1 MKGPWRAIRTW
12 ALRLFILLVLAG
24 AGFGV
29 YRFRSAQT
37 GPVLPTAPVR
47 KGEFLVLVRCRG
59 LLRATKSAGIYTP
72 VVPNLRIGW
81 LATAGEEVQ
90 QGDVIVKFDSSTAQQ
105 QVMQKEAQLRQSEA
119 TLEQAVGQGKITAQ
133 QDQTDL
139 SDARF
144 AVERARVQAN
154 LAEIESRIKGAQLRV
169 DLGIAEQ
176 KLKAQEATVALHEAS
191 TRSRIASLTRQRD
204 QVKADV
210 EITKARIAQM
220 ELKAPSSGL
229 LTFNLNYSGVMSSAE
244 ARPFKVGDNT
254 GSGMVLGQIP
264 DLSTLEMDA
273 KLEEA
278 DRGRVSLQQDVIVR
292 IDALPELLIPAKI
305 SHVSALAELSNE
317 YPYNRSFRASAA
329 IAKPDKRLRPDMNGG
344 MDIIISRLPGA
355 LSVPAKALFRRA
367 GKPILYLAENGRYR
381 AVDVEILARNPDEIA
396 VSGVPEGSTVALVD
410 PEKQDKGEK
419 EEPKK

>member
-1 MKGPWRAIRTW
+1 MSGAWRSLATW
-12 ALRLFILLVLAG
+12 GLRLGILLLVAG

-29 YRFRSAQT
+29 YRFRSGQT

-59 LLRATKSAGIYTP
+59 ALRATKSAGIYTP

-81 LATAGEEVQ
+81 LAIAGEEVKE
-90 QGDVIVKFDSSTAQQ
+90 GDVIVKFDSSTAQQ
-105 QVMQKEAQLRQSEA
+105 QVMQKEAQLRQAEA
-119 TLEQAVGQGKITAQ
+119 TLQQAEGQGKITAQ
-133 QDQTDL
+133 QDQTEL
-139 SDARF
+139 ADARF

-154 LAEIESRIKGAQLRV
+154 LAAIESRIKGAQLKV

-191 TRSRIASLTRQRD
+191 TKSRIASLTRQRD
-204 QVKADV
+204 QVKNDV

-220 ELKAPSSGL
+220 DLKAPSSGL

-254 GSGMVLGQIP
+254 GSGMSLGQIP

-278 DRGRVSLQQDVIVR
+278 DRGRVNLAQDVIVR

-305 SHVSALAELSNE
+305 SHVSALAELSQE
-317 YPYNRSFRASAA
+317 YPYNRSFRAAA
-329 IAKPDKRLRPDMNGG
+329 AMVKPDKRLRPDMNGG
-344 MDIIISRLPGA
+344 MDIIISRISNA
-355 LSVPAKALFRRA
+355 LSVPAKALFKRA
-367 GKPILYLAENGRYR
+367 GKPIVYLAENGRYR
-381 AVDVEILARNPDEIA
+381 AVEVEMLARNPDEIA
-396 VSGVPEGSTVALVD
+396 ISGVPEGSTVSLVD
-410 PEKQDKGEK
+410 SEKG
-419 EEPKK
+419 EPKK